1 MRFLALVLVLM
12 IVSSCLAADKKT
24 LSAKMNTEAKKPLF
38 DDEKVDV
45 GYGGSSVNNHHY
57 IPREDFNNNN
67 NGGGR
72 NSENGN
78 G

>member
-1 MRFLALVLVLM
+1 MRFLALALVLM
-12 IVSSCLAADKKT
+12 IVSSCLAADTKT
-24 LSAKMNTEAKKPLF
+24 LSAKMNMEAKKPLF
-38 DDEKVDV
+38 DDENV

-67 NGGGR
+67 GGGS

>member
-1 MRFLALVLVLM
+1 MRFLAFALVLM
-12 IVSSCLAADKKT
+12 VVSSCLVAEKKT
-24 LSAKMNTEAKKPLF
+24 LSAKMNMEAQKPLF

-57 IPREDFNNNN
+57 IPREDFNNNI
-67 NGGGR
+67 NGGGG

>member
-1 MRFLALVLVLM
+1 MRFLAFALVLM
-12 IVSSCLAADKKT
+12 VVSSCLVAEKKT
-24 LSAKMNTEAKKPLF
+24 LSAKMNMEAQKPLF

-45 GYGGSSVNNHHY
+45 GYGGISVNNHHY
-57 IPREDFNNNN
+57 IPREDFNNNI
-67 NGGGR
+67 NGGGG

>member
-1 MRFLALVLVLM
+1 MRFPALALVLM
-12 IVSSCLAADKKT
+12 TVSSCLAADTKT
-24 LSAKMNTEAKKPLF
+24 LSAKMNMEAKKPLF
-38 DDEKVDV
+38 DDENVDV

-57 IPREDFNNNN
+57 IPREDFNNSN
-67 NGGGR
+67 NGGGS